1 MTFVAFQTI
10 FNGIRVS
17 KIHKYGFSMWY
28 LHVKTHDFDD
38 GILRIET
45 ALIRMCLSYF
55 LDAHLNINLCVFNRS
70 GILCSLI
77 FVHTK
82 KPYCNGLAT
91 WALTSLNDNI
101 IKSFAKLIAK
111 HPLLISTHIASGAK
125 GGGLGGHGTPL
136 LFKNPQSL
144 L

>member
-17 KIHKYGFSMWY
+17 KIHKHGFSMWY

-82 KPYCNGLAT
+82 KLYCNGLTT
-91 WALTSLNDNI
+91 WALTCLNDNI
-101 IKSFAKLIAK
+101 IKELCKINCEASIINKYTYSFR
-111 HPLLISTHIASGAK
+111 GK
-125 GGGLGGHGTPL
+125 GRGLGGHGAPL